1 MVTFLLFV
9 VLIVAI
15 GIQVKVNQNL
25 QKQIKFLEGIKQ
37 TPGPQGPM
45 GLMGPQ
51 GVPGQQGPQGPSGP
65 QGPMGEVGPMN
76 PMTEIEIKTRKE
88 SDSIIVQ
95 RMLNVH
101 PELHG
106 DEELMRLLNRE

>member
-37 TPGPQGPM
+37 TPGPM

-51 GVPGQQGPQGPSGP
+51 GVPGPEGPIGQQGP

>member
-15 GIQVKVNQNL
+15 GLQVKVNQNL
-25 QKQIKFLEGIKQ
+25 QKQIKFLEGIRQ

-51 GVPGQQGPQGPSGP
+51 GIPGSQGP

-76 PMTEIEIKTRKE
+76 PMTEIEINTRKE

>member
-37 TPGPQGPM
+37 IPGPM

-51 GVPGQQGPQGPSGP
+51 GVPGPEGPMGQQGP